1 MRLWTPEDM
10 VEEYWREWGV
20 LRVLFVVVRLEKVLE
35 AAIEVFV
42 VRGLRLAASSDD
54 VGLTRLLLLLL
65 RAAELA
71 RRVLRLKI
79 VRADMAG
86 M

>member
-1 MRLWTPEDM
+1 M

-20 LRVLFVVVRLEKVLE
+20 LREMFVVVRLEKVLE

-65 RAAELA
+65 LRAAELA

>member
-1 MRLWTPEDM
+1 M

-65 RAAELA
+65 LRAAELA